1 MTPALEVRGLWKGY
15 VAGVPGCSARVS
27 VLRGVSFSV
36 AHGERV
42 GIIGGPGA
50 GKTTLLH
57 CIDGL
62 RRPDTGFV
70 RMIHDP
76 AEPVLLLDDGWGMDA
91 MNLRSPRRTALLF
104 GRELQAL
111 TAYVDRVLL
120 LRDGRVVAPESEH
133 VGARRC
139 VAERG
144 VGDDARAVAIR

>member
-15 VAGVPGCSARVS
+15 VAGVQGCSARVS

-57 CIDGL
+57 CISGL

-70 RMIHDP
+70 RMIHYP
-76 AEPVLLLDDGWGMDA
+76 AAPVLLLDDGWVMDA
-91 MNLRSPRRTALLF
+91 MNLRSPPRAALLF

-120 LRDGRVVAPESEH
+120 LRGGRVVAPESGH
-133 VGARRC
+133 VGARRR
-139 VAERG
+139 VAEPG
-144 VGDDARAVAIR
+144 VCDDAPAFANR